1 MREGEG
7 EGEGEGT
14 KKEGWGDDLN
24 GLSMNEWG
32 GQRKENG
39 NLMDDRSEN
48 THTTLGNRET
58 RIFSFSCWWIQ
69 SNNIIEF
76 F

>member
-32 GQRKENG
+32 GGKERK
-39 NLMDDRSEN
+39 
-48 THTTLGNRET
+48 TV
-58 RIFSFSCWWIQ
+58 I
-69 SNNIIEF
+69 
-76 F
+76 